1 MPDMEQLRSLIPLN
15 ALSGEAF
22 QELMSQGRREDLA
35 ARTELFRQG
44 DTDSEAIFLL
54 EGEVVLTADDGTQR
68 RIAGGSEDA
77 RYALA
82 QLKPRQ
88 YTGVAA
94 TAVSVLRIDSDLL
107 DRLLTRDQSIGYEVV
122 EFDDGVDA
130 QWVMRMVRLPVFAP
144 LPAESI
150 NALFSRLEPVEA
162 KAGQVIIRQGDAG
175 DYYYVIKS
183 GTVTV
188 SRKSDSGKVIV
199 LGELGEGEGFGEE
212 ALLSEEPR
220 NATVTMKGD
229 GTLMRLTRQD
239 FDQLLKAPLVHWVSE
254 ADARALVQGGAG
266 LLDVRTED
274 EFKRGA
280 VKGSVNVPLYVLRI
294 KASNLDRSRRY
305 VAYCQTG
312 RRSCAAAFLLAQR
325 GFDVSVLRGGLDAI
339 VRTG

>member
-1 MPDMEQLRSLIPLN
+1 MSETEHLRSLVPLN
-15 ALSGEAF
+15 ALSADAF
-22 QELMSQGRREDLA
+22 QELMSHASTEDLP
-35 ARTELFRQG
+35 ARSELFRQG
-44 DTDSEAIFLL
+44 DTDHEAIFLL
-54 EGEVVLTADDGTQR
+54 RGEVTLTADDGAQR
-68 RIAGGSEDA
+68 RIVGGSEDA

-88 YTGVAA
+88 FTGVAA
-94 TAVSVLRIDSDLL
+94 TAVSVLRVDSDLL

-122 EFDDGVDA
+122 ELDDSVDP
-130 QWVMRMVRLPVFAP
+130 QWVMHMVRLPVFAP
-144 LPAESI
+144 LPVESI
-150 NALFSRLEPVEA
+150 NALFSRLEAVDA
-162 KAGQVIIRQGDAG
+162 KAGQVIIRQGDPG

-188 SRKSDSGKVIV
+188 SRKSESGRVVV
-199 LGELGEGEGFGEE
+199 LSELGEGEGFGEE

-220 NATVTMKGD
+220 NATVTMKTD
-229 GTLMRLTRQD
+229 GSLMRLTRQD

-254 ADARALVQGGAG
+254 ADARALVQSGAG

-280 VKGSVNVPLYVLRI
+280 VKGSINVPLYVLRI
-294 KASNLDRSRRY
+294 KAASLDRGRRY

-325 GFDVSVLRGGLDAI
+325 GFDVSVLRGGLNAI
-339 VRTG
+339 AKTG

>member
-1 MPDMEQLRSLIPLN
+1 MADGEQLRSLIPLN
-15 ALSGEAF
+15 ALSADAY
-22 QELMSQGRREDLA
+22 QELMAHACTEDLP
-35 ARTELFRQG
+35 ARAELFRQG
-44 DTDSEAIFLL
+44 DTDREAIFLL
-54 EGEVVLTADDGTQR
+54 RGEVTLTADDGAQR
-68 RIAGGSEDA
+68 RIVGGSEDA

-88 YTGVAA
+88 FTGVAA
-94 TAVSVLRIDSDLL
+94 TPVSVLRVDSDLL

-122 EFDDGVDA
+122 EFDDSVDP

-144 LPAESI
+144 LPVESI
-150 NALFSRLEPVEA
+150 NALFSRLEALEA
-162 KAGQVIIRQGDAG
+162 KAGQVIIRQGDPG

-188 SRKSDSGKVIV
+188 SRKSESGRVVV
-199 LGELGEGEGFGEE
+199 LGELREGEGFGEE

-220 NATVTMKGD
+220 NATVTMKSD
-229 GTLMRLTRQD
+229 GCLMRLARQD
-239 FDQLLKAPLVHWVSE
+239 FDQLLKAPLVRWVSA
-254 ADARALVQGGAG
+254 ADARALVQGGAA

-280 VKGSVNVPLYVLRI
+280 VKGSINVPLYVLRI
-294 KASNLDRSRRY
+294 KAASLDRNRRY

-312 RRSCAAAFLLAQR
+312 RRSCVAAFLLAQR

-339 VRTG
+339 GKGG